1 MPKKSMVTGGPARC
15 LSSTVL
21 SSMLPHRGG
30 HPPLGKP
37 SIKLFYQCKMKCNPY
52 NAVLDGARFGST
64 WTGGISTR
72 LPDPDL
78 STWYTTLTTA
88 GRHNIGLKNGLPEP
102 ERHSVSENGTVDPRD
117 TELLPEGSASKKA
130 RFTAQDSPETVATVN
145 AIRKIPIGTQVPQA
159 CPAPNGCLQLSSG
172 YDASPERAAS
182 EVDPCPY
189 GSDLYE
195 EDEGGYDD
203 DDAGD
208 RLDSL
213 REAYLATHPDYDG
226 EPSAAVD
233 RSPGERWNIWI
244 HAGDRLWSHHQAT
257 RLSSGVAFGC
267 AVTPFAQYDTGLR
280 DGLISESPQLVHRP
294 LKNGN
299 VVTVSS
305 RGGDDDG
312 GGPPPRDES
321 DRDRR
326 DGEGDGGHDRDEFPL
341 DESSDIY
348 SGFAGKGN
356 ETPQDNCSACR
367 DEAATSLDGHQP
379 PVAVEIIVAAHTK
392 PYAGRVVGSHRK
404 ANDPDTLP
412 DQASWALYDMT
423 ELLGGKRRKET
434 FSTAEQYKNSEFR
447 EVVNFFAPIV
457 RTVTGEDYFYHRRYA
472 KLIPAN
478 WSGTGQKYPPSY
490 PQRGFMG
497 RYGVR
502 YKCDFARVSGCEAWV
517 EIAREQAMDPSRP
530 LYSLRLSN
538 GLHRHACN
546 HFHARHQERSD
557 PNCVVP
563 SLHPA
568 VDHFIR
574 VQVRKAVGSDPV
586 TYAKLGP
593 KVKEYL
599 RVTRFVHCGLPHPEG
614 AESPGARNE
623 DSKCTKCWHHAT
635 YHSVASAAT
644 PYLAEAARMPPRIE
658 TVTCK
663 RVGKGKR
670 KARSVYTTQ
679 PDAVTINHM
688 MLRQGDAPN
697 GRGLFDTDV
706 EEQIKLRLEMY
717 NTEFGW
723 HDSPV
728 RLEGNSMEDF
738 WAGFERDNLYKAW
751 TSFVESTNP
760 AKHFDIYQWRLVG
773 LLYRKKASSE
783 NSTPR
788 MGTDV
793 PVLSVDDFAE
803 VAAQRSCGADN
814 GYEMIA
820 VLGSLASLAVS
831 WKAWS
836 CRKETGGV
844 VLGLDHMYNFLK
856 ATSNVCSSTH
866 TPVSRRGAMAN
877 LVSTIFHSQ
886 CLPLLPLPAFP

>member
-15 LSSTVL
+15 LSSTVF

-37 SIKLFYQCKMKCNPY
+37 SIKLFYQCKLKCNPY

-72 LPDPDL
+72 LPDPGL
-78 STWYTTLTTA
+78 ATWYTTLTRE
-88 GRHNIGLKNGLPEP
+88 GRHNIGSKNGLPEP
-102 ERHSVSENGTVDPRD
+102 ERHASSDNGTLDQLES
-117 TELLPEGSASKKA
+117 ELLPEGSVSKKA
-130 RFTAQDSPETVATVN
+130 RIMAQESTATVATVD
-145 AIRKIPIGTQVPQA
+145 AIMKIPIGTQVPEA
-159 CPAPNGCLQLSSG
+159 CPAPNACLQLSSG
-172 YDASPERAAS
+172 YDSSPERAGA
-182 EVDPCPY
+182 EVDPYPY
-189 GSDLYE
+189 GDDLYE

-203 DDAGD
+203 EMAED

-213 REAYLATHPDYDG
+213 RQVYRDAHPEYNG

-233 RSPGERWNIWI
+233 RSPGERWNVWM
-244 HAGDRLWSHHQAT
+244 HTGDRLWSQHQASCI
-257 RLSSGVAFGC
+257 SSGVSIGG
-267 AVTPFAQYDTGLR
+267 VVIPFAEYDARLE
-280 DGLISESPQLVHRP
+280 DGLISESRQLVHRP
-294 LKNGN
+294 LNNGD
-299 VVTVSS
+299 VVNVSS

-312 GGPPPRDES
+312 GGPPSRGES

-326 DGEGDGGHDRDEFPL
+326 DGCGDGGRARDEFPL
-341 DESSDIY
+341 DDAKDIY
-348 SGFAGKGN
+348 SSPTGKGN
-356 ETPQDNCSACR
+356 ATPQDNSSACR
-367 DEAATSLDGHQP
+367 DEAAIRLDGYQP
-379 PVAVEIIVAAHTK
+379 PVAVEKFVPGHTI
-392 PYAGRVVGSHRK
+392 PYAGRVVGCHRK

-423 ELLGGKRRKET
+423 ELLGGTRRKET
-434 FSTAEQYKNSEFR
+434 FSTAEVYENSEFR
-447 EVVNFFAPIV
+447 EVVNYFAPIV
-457 RTVTGEDYFYHRRYA
+457 RSVTGEDYFYHRRYA
-472 KLIPAN
+472 KMTPAN
-478 WSGTGQKYPPSY
+478 WSGAGQKYPPSY
-490 PQRGFMG
+490 PLRGFMA

-502 YKCDFARVSGCEAWV
+502 IKCDFARVSGCEAWL
-517 EIAREQAMDPSRP
+517 EIQREQAMDPTRP

-538 GLHRHACN
+538 GVHRHACN
-546 HFHARHQERSD
+546 HFHTRHKERSD

-635 YHSVASAAT
+635 YLSVASAAT
-644 PYLAEAARMPPRIE
+644 PYLAAAARMPPTIQ
-658 TVTCK
+658 TVTNK

-670 KARSVYTTQ
+670 KARSVFTTQ

-728 RLEGNSMEDF
+728 RLEGNSMEEF

-760 AKHFDIYQWRLVG
+760 AKLFDIYQWRLVG

-783 NSTPR
+783 TGTPR
-788 MGTDV
+788 MGADV
-793 PVLSVDDFAE
+793 PFLSVDDFAE
-803 VAAQRSCGADN
+803 VPAQRSCGADK

-856 ATSNVCSSTH
+856 ATSNVCSFTH
-866 TPVSRRGAMAN
+866 APVSRRVAVAN
-877 LVSTIFHSQ
+877 LVSTIDHS
-886 CLPLLPLPAFP
+886 